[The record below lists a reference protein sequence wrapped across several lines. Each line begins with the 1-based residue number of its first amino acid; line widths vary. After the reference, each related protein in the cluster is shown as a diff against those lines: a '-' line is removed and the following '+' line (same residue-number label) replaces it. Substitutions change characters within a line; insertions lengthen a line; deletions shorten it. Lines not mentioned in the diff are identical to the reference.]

1 VKAGKQIPCGN
12 DSKKSKSKC
21 SAVQAVRKMGTME
34 LEKIRGLNDEELKA
48 EEAKAGEQLFRIRF
62 AKSLGKQEG
71 AGKIKSLKLDI
82 ARIKTI
88 SKERQLETAKAGKE

>member
-1 VKAGKQIPCGN
+1 
-12 DSKKSKSKC
+12 
-21 SAVQAVRKMGTME
+21 ME
-34 LEKIRGLNDEELKA
+34 LDKIRGLSDEELKS

-71 AGKIKSLKLDI
+71 VGKIKSLKIDI

-88 SKERQLETAKAGKE
+88 ARQRALATATEGKK

>member
-1 VKAGKQIPCGN
+1 
-12 DSKKSKSKC
+12 
-21 SAVQAVRKMGTME
+21 ME
-34 LEKIRGLNDEELKA
+34 LDKIRGLSDEELKA

-71 AGKIKSLKLDI
+71 VGKIKSLKLDI

-88 SKERQLETAKAGKE
+88 AKERTLAPGTAAAIPAAATKVTTKTTTKAKATTAKAGK

>member
-1 VKAGKQIPCGN
+1 
-12 DSKKSKSKC
+12 
-21 SAVQAVRKMGTME
+21 ME
-34 LEKIRGLNDEELKA
+34 LDKIRGLSDEELKS

-71 AGKIKSLKLDI
+71 VGKIKSLKIDI

-88 SKERQLETAKAGKE
+88 ARERTLATATEGKK